1 MANSTQTK
9 DESVNQEELPKEPT
23 AQDLAAKHNRQQEEK
38 AQAIKA
44 IKATSRNT
52 DCPCGCGNKAKKC
65 PNGRRV
71 LEFKKYM
78 RGSVVWEVVM
88 FLLIVLLVG
97 SIYRMV
103 TSEMRERVLMDK
115 LKQAD
120 SLKTE
125 CNDVYLLGDTLYVDT
140 VQSKP

>member
-1 MANSTQTK
+1 M
-9 DESVNQEELPKEPT
+9 NQEELPKEPT

-65 PNGRRV
+65 VNGRRV
-71 LEFKKYM
+71 LEFKKLM
-78 RGSVVWEVVM
+78 RGSALWEVITA
-88 FLLIVLLVG
+88 LLFIALIGVSCSMMLNATV
-97 SIYRMV
+97 
-103 TSEMRERVLMDK
+103 EN
-115 LKQAD
+115 A
-120 SLKTE
+120 
-125 CNDVYLLGDTLYVDT
+125 NHT

>member
-1 MANSTQTK
+1 MVDSPQTK

-38 AQAIKA
+38 AQAMKT
-44 IKATSRNT
+44 IKATSRNAT
-52 DCPCGCGNKAKKC
+52 CPCGCGSKAKKC

-71 LEFKKYM
+71 LEFKKLM
-78 RGSVVWEVVM
+78 RGSVTTEVVM
-88 FLLIVLLVG
+88 FLLIVLLVA
-97 SIYRMV
+97 SIFRTV

-115 LKQAD
+115 LEQAD
-120 SLKTE
+120 SLKTD